1 MCFSMEPEQLSGVED
16 QVWEDMN
23 GPSALFWRLYGS
35 GRDYGTDAAVVEI
48 DYNSQLKS
56 TLLWRL
62 MANRKQTVAGCT
74 LTHVGKMM
82 TQLQARKL
90 QSGRIT
96 KDRRFSIRQTEII
109 GMMWLH
115 QI

>member
-1 MCFSMEPEQLSGVED
+1 MGGHEWTFCFVLEIIWKWKGL
-16 QVWEDMN
+16 
-23 GPSALFWRLYGS
+23 R
-35 GRDYGTDAAVVEI
+35 AVVEI

-62 MANRKQTVAGCT
+62 MVNRKQTVAGCT
-74 LTHVGKMM
+74 LTHVCKT

-96 KDRRFSIRQTEII
+96 KDRRFSIRRTEII